1 MARIDDYRFGRIVI
15 DGHEERS
22 DVILLPRRTVTHWW
36 RRRGHEL
43 VLEDLDEVLDE
54 LPECL
59 LIGTGAEGRMHP
71 DPSVLEGLQA
81 RGVSVEALPTPEAVR
96 RYRELS
102 PRHTAA
108 ALHLTR

>member
-1 MARIDDYRFGRIVI
+1 MARIDDYRFGTIVI

-22 DVILLPRRTVTHWW
+22 DVIVLPDRTVTNWW

-43 VLEDLDEVLDE
+43 VLEDLEGVLGE
-54 LPECL
+54 LPERL
-59 LIGTGAEGRMHP
+59 VIGTGAEGRMRP
-71 DPSVLEGLQA
+71 DRSLVDRLRA
-81 RGVSVEALPTPEAVR
+81 NGVIVEILPTPEAVR

-108 ALHLTR
+108 ALHLTC